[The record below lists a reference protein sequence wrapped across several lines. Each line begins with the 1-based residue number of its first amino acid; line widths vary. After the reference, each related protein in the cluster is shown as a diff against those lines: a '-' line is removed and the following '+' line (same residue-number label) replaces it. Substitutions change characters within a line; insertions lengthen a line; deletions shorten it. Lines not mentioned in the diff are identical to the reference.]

1 MSLWEFIAIDLPPL
15 LTAIL
20 TSCACGLV
28 GNYLI
33 LRRQS
38 LMGDAIA
45 HSVLPGIVIA
55 FLLTSHRDSTTIF
68 IGAALSGLLSAFS
81 IELLR
86 RARLVESSAAI
97 GIVFP
102 LFFALGVLLIEQAAA
117 RRVDLDADCLLH
129 GQLESLFW
137 IPPTDMSQWL
147 HLSTLRLLP
156 EELFAAFLCFLV
168 VAAFVIAMRKELTLS
183 SFDPALANSIG
194 FSSSLLNNLLMLVL
208 SVAVVASFKAVGSIL
223 VIAMIICPAAC
234 ARLFTDTMK
243 TQQMM
248 SLLFALLM
256 TVSGYFVAVFLPML
270 YGIHQSMNAA
280 GMIATLGG
288 GFLILSIIFSP
299 RHGALSRAYRRSRL
313 QKRMLREDILALL
326 FRLEEDS
333 TTQERRFDESL
344 LEERL
349 RPSPL
354 LTASDRRNQM
364 NTIINDLR
372 GRDWVVRNKSTLGLT
387 EQGRAEARKL
397 IRTHRLLEKYF
408 VEKVG
413 VEPDHVHETA
423 ETLEHFTSEIQEKNL
438 AATTPE
444 PTQDPHGKSIP
455 RPIEDAQ
462 DD

>member
-1 MSLWEFIAIDLPPL
+1 MSLWEFVAIDLPPI
-15 LTAIL
+15 LTAIF

-55 FLLTSHRDSTTIF
+55 FLLTSHRDSTTVF
-68 IGAALSGLLSAFS
+68 IGAALSGLLSAFC

-117 RRVDLDADCLLH
+117 RRIDLDADCLLH
-129 GQLESLFW
+129 GQLESIFW
-137 IPPTDMSQWL
+137 VPPTDMSQWL
-147 HLSTLRLLP
+147 HLSTLELLP
-156 EELFAAFLCFLV
+156 QELFAAFLCFFLV
-168 VAAFVIAMRKELTLS
+168 AVFVIAMRKELVLS
-183 SFDPALANSIG
+183 SFDPALSNSMG
-194 FSSSLLNNLLMLVL
+194 FSTSLLNNLMMLVL
-208 SVAVVASFKAVGSIL
+208 AIAVVASFKAVGSIL

-243 TQQMM
+243 TQQLM
-248 SLLFALLM
+248 SLLFAVLM
-256 TVSGYFVAVFLPML
+256 SVSGYFVAVFLPML
-270 YGIHQSMNAA
+270 FGIQQSMNAA

-299 RHGALSRAYRRSRL
+299 RHGALSRAYRRRRL
-313 QKRMLREDILALL
+313 QKRVLREDILALL

-333 TTQERRFDESL
+333 ASRERMFDDSL
-344 LEERL
+344 LEEKL
-349 RPSPL
+349 RASRPT
-354 LTASDRRNQM
+354 TASDRRHQIY
-364 NTIINDLR
+364 TIIKDLQ
-372 GRDWVVRNKSTLGLT
+372 GRNWVIRDKSRLGLT
-387 EQGRAEARKL
+387 EQGRVEARKL

-413 VEPDHVHETA
+413 IEPDHVHETA
-423 ETLEHFTSEIQEKNL
+423 ETLEHFTSAIQEKNL

-455 RPIEDAQ
+455 QPMRHAQ